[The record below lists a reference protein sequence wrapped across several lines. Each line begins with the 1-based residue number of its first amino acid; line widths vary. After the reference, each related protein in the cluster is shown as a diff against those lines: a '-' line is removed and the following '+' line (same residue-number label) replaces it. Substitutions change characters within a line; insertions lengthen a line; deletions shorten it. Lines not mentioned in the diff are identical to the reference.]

1 VNDRIV
7 TRREVIISSVLILVR
22 ASLITI
28 TRGLIVI

>member
-28 TRGLIVI
+28 ARRLIVI